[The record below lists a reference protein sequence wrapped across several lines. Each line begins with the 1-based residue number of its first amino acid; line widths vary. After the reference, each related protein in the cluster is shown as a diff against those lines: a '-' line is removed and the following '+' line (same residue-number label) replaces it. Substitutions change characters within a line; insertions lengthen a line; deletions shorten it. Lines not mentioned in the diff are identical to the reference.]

1 MTTTHFENRLTIDAD
16 PADVWAL
23 TENIERWPSIT
34 PTVTSV
40 ERIGT
45 GPLTAGDT
53 AVVHQP
59 RQRPATWTVTEIE
72 APHRFVWTRSL
83 LGVTMIAGHH
93 LTDTDDGCEQT
104 LTIDLDGRGA
114 RLLARLVGRAIAT
127 AIATENA
134 SFKRHAEASG
144 HPAR

>member
-1 MTTTHFENRLTIDAD
+1 
-16 PADVWAL
+16 
-23 TENIERWPSIT
+23 
-34 PTVTSV
+34 
-40 ERIGT
+40 
-45 GPLTAGDT
+45 
-53 AVVHQP
+53 
-59 RQRPATWTVTEIE
+59 
-72 APHRFVWTRSL
+72 
-83 LGVTMIAGHH
+83 MIAGHH